1 MQDMNASDKIEQ
13 LARELEREKIINI
26 AHELLSKGENL
37 EKLIELLEVR
47 KD

>member
-1 MQDMNASDKIEQ
+1 MQEMAVYDKVEE
-13 LARELEREKIINI
+13 LARALEREKILNY
-26 AHELLSKGENL
+26 ALDLLSKGENL